1 MSIITD
7 NDATLFRY
15 LSDKR
20 KDLMAEMKEVASEL
34 KTNDDDRYLTMLS
47 AKLTLLAEIIED
59 ICGVPHDTYG
69 CHRGYRKLI

>member
-47 AKLTLLAEIIED
+47 AKLTLSA
-59 ICGVPHDTYG
+59 
-69 CHRGYRKLI
+69 